1 MKSLRSLLAA
11 GLAACFL
18 TIAAFAGDPSGTW
31 KWSQPGRDGQT
42 SEASLTLE
50 LKEEK
55 LTGSLK
61 GRMGETPISDAVFKD
76 DTVTFSVV
84 REREGNKWTSKYIAK
99 LEGDT
104 LKGTIEMPGRN
115 GGEARKL
122 DWSATR
128 AK

>member
-1 MKSLRSLLAA
+1 
-11 GLAACFL
+11 
-18 TIAAFAGDPSGTW
+18 
-31 KWSQPGRDGQT
+31 
-42 SEASLTLE
+42 
-50 LKEEK
+50 
-55 LTGSLK
+55 
-61 GRMGETPISDAVFKD
+61 MGETAISDTAFKD

-84 REREGNKWTSKYIAK
+84 RERNGNKFTAKYSAK

-104 LKGTIEMPGRN
+104 LKGNIEMPGRD

>member
-1 MKSLRSLLAA
+1 
-11 GLAACFL
+11 
-18 TIAAFAGDPSGTW
+18 
-31 KWSQPGRDGQT
+31 
-42 SEASLTLE
+42 
-50 LKEEK
+50 
-55 LTGSLK
+55 
-61 GRMGETPISDAVFKD
+61 MGETPISDAVFKD

-84 REREGNKWTSKYIAK
+84 REREGNKWTSKYSAK